1 MIKFGVDLRGL
12 SPQMAVAH
20 TIACWVYFKNT
31 GNPYACV
38 ITSGSDGK
46 HGPNSLHYK
55 GKALDL
61 RTNTILP
68 ALLPTLVKELRWAL
82 GEQFDVVLESDH
94 IHVEFDPKEEPKET
108 EA

>member
-1 MIKFGVDLRGL
+1 MIKLGVDLRGL
-12 SPQMAVAH
+12 APQMAVAF
-20 TIACWVYFKNT
+20 TIACAVYQKNT

-46 HGPNSLHYK
+46 HGPNSLHYQ

-61 RTNTILP
+61 RINTIMP
-68 ALLPTLVKELRWAL
+68 EIRQTVVKELKWAL

-94 IHVEFDPKEEPKET
+94 IHVEFDPKEKDKSVEV
-108 EA
+108 

>member
-1 MIKFGVDLRGL
+1 MIKAGVDLRGIT
-12 SPQMAVAH
+12 PQMAIAY
-20 TIACWVYFKNT
+20 TIAQFIYSTKA
-31 GNPYACV
+31 GARCV

-55 GKALDL
+55 GKALDI
-61 RTNTILP
+61 RTNSLRPDQVHPIYISL
-68 ALLPTLVKELRWAL
+68 KECL

-94 IHVEFDPKEEPKET
+94 IHVEFDVDEKDKDP

>member
-1 MIKFGVDLRGL
+1 MIKAGVDLRGL
-12 SPQMAVAH
+12 TPQMAVAY
-20 TIACWVYFKNT
+20 TIACTVYQRHN
-31 GNPYACV
+31 YDCV

-46 HGPNSLHYK
+46 HGPNSLHYS

-61 RTNTILP
+61 RTNN
-68 ALLPTLVKELRWAL
+68 LRSESVHPIYLKLKQAL

-94 IHVEFDPKEEPKET
+94 IHLEWDPKEQAKQPD